1 MLTKLQEQI
10 IQLRKKYL
18 QTEVAS
24 ILNTSQANI
33 SRIEKTIKTKIENSI
48 ELINYCNK
56 EEILLSQRFKRTA
69 FENAIYIL
77 PFLKKSWEITGVS
90 AQFIL
95 LQYYYISDEIE
106 VRTLEPEFKNLWG
119 CKIIREPPGPLF
131 QIINGLRLAINE
143 KIVID
148 CLNRGDTPGIKS
160 AIIMILNKKLDYELL
175 NNIISDE
182 MRYVIDSL
190 IYTINK
196 FLSDYD
202 LEKKIKLLR
211 PNMNQKIIYSDIV
224 EKVIDDYIPF
234 LEEK

>member
-1 MLTKLQEQI
+1 MFTKLQEQI

-18 QTEVAS
+18 QTKVAS

-33 SRIEKTIKTKIENSI
+33 SRIEKTIKIKIKNSI
-48 ELINYCNK
+48 KLINYCNK
-56 EEILLSQRFKRTA
+56 EEILLNNKFKETA
-69 FENAIYIL
+69 FENAIFIL
-77 PFLKKSWEITGVS
+77 PFFKRSWEITGVS

-106 VRTLEPEFKNLWG
+106 IRTLEPEFESLWG
-119 CKIIREPPGPLF
+119 CKIIQEPPGPLY

-160 AIIMILNKKLDYELL
+160 AIVMILNKKLNYEIL
-175 NNIISDE
+175 NDLISDE
-182 MRYVIDSL
+182 LRFVINSL

-196 FLSDYD
+196 FLNSYG
-202 LEKKIKLLR
+202 LEKKIKFLSI
-211 PNMNQKIIYSDIV
+211 NMKQKIIYRDIV